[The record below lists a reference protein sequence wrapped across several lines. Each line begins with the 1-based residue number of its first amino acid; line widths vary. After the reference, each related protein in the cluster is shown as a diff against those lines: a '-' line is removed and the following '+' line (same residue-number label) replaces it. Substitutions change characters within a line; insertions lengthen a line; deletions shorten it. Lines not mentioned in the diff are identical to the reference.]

1 MIALDLLIV
10 AFILAIRTLLCELL
24 AIIQRLISN

>member
-24 AIIQRLISN
+24 ASIQRSISN